1 MASSISKSRLRR
13 AFDEGRRSAPVEV
26 AENPYDNPKLQHLWE
41 RGRSQQRA
49 GELKDPVP
57 LLEPGETPAV
67 RTPHYPQR
75 AQPRRPFNRSRR

>member
-1 MASSISKSRLRR
+1 MASSISKLRLRR
-13 AFDEGRRSAPVEV
+13 AFNEGRRSAPVEA

-57 LLEPGETPAV
+57 PLEPGETRAV
-67 RTPHYPQR
+67 RAPQYPQR
-75 AQPRRPFNRSRR
+75 VQPRRPFDRNRR